1 MQAKKDAVLHQAAEY
16 VKLASSWYINGI
28 NRRCGMDGDKSVVV
42 DTRRRKAGFTL
53 IEVLLV
59 VAILGILA
67 AVVVGN
73 FGQHGDNARIKAT
86 RASIAAIG
94 TQIDVYQLDT
104 GRYPTS
110 LDNLLTS
117 SGEPNWNGPY
127 LRGGKDSIVDAWG
140 TPFSYR
146 QEGGSYKIISAGK
159 DLQVGTG
166 DDITSM

>member
-1 MQAKKDAVLHQAAEY
+1 M
-16 VKLASSWYINGI
+16 
-28 NRRCGMDGDKSVVV
+28 
-42 DTRRRKAGFTL
+42 RKMVSAGLGSTSGFTL

-86 RASIAAIG
+86 RASIAVIS

-104 GRYPTS
+104 GRYPAS

-117 SGEPNWNGPY
+117 SGEQNWNGPY
-127 LRGGKDSIVDAWG
+127 LRGGANALVDAWG
-140 TPFSYR
+140 TKFDYK
-146 QEGGSYKIISAGK
+146 QEQNGYKITSAGK
-159 DLQVGTG
+159 DTQMGG
-166 DDITSM
+166 EDDITSW

>member
-1 MQAKKDAVLHQAAEY
+1 MGRNTSAVEYTMQ
-16 VKLASSWYINGI
+16 
-28 NRRCGMDGDKSVVV
+28 
-42 DTRRRKAGFTL
+42 RKAGFTL

-73 FGQHGDNARIKAT
+73 FGNHGDNARIKAT

-104 GRYPTS
+104 GRYPSS

-140 TPFSYR
+140 TPFNYK

-159 DLQVGTG
+159 DLQMGSE
-166 DDITSM
+166 DDLTSM

>member
-1 MQAKKDAVLHQAAEY
+1 MSRKEEVSKR
-16 VKLASSWYINGI
+16 G
-28 NRRCGMDGDKSVVV
+28 RRS
-42 DTRRRKAGFTL
+42 GFTL

-73 FGQHGDNARIKAT
+73 FGNHGDNARIKAT
-86 RASIAAIG
+86 RSSIAAIA

-110 LDNLLTS
+110 LQNLLTS

-127 LRGGKDSIVDAWG
+127 IRGGEGALLDSWG
-140 TPFSYR
+140 TALNYR
-146 QEGGSYKIISAGK
+146 VEGNSYKIVSAGK
-159 DLQVGTG
+159 DAQMGTE
-166 DDITSM
+166 DDITSW

>member
-1 MQAKKDAVLHQAAEY
+1 MRKA
-16 VKLASSWYINGI
+16 GI
-28 NRRCGMDGDKSVVV
+28 MVVG
-42 DTRRRKAGFTL
+42 RAGGAAGFTL

-86 RASIAAIG
+86 RASIAAIS

-104 GRYPTS
+104 GRYPAS

-127 LRGGKDSIVDAWG
+127 LRGGANSLVDAWG
-140 TPFSYR
+140 TPFNYR
-146 QEGGSYKIISAGK
+146 VEGNGYKIISAGK
-159 DLQVGTG
+159 DAQMGSG
-166 DDITSM
+166 DDITSW

>member
-1 MQAKKDAVLHQAAEY
+1 MGRNETT
-16 VKLASSWYINGI
+16 
-28 NRRCGMDGDKSVVV
+28 VVE
-42 DTRRRKAGFTL
+42 TIRQKAGFTL

-86 RASIAAIG
+86 RASISAIG
-94 TQIDVYQLDT
+94 TQIEVYQLDT
-104 GRYPTS
+104 GRFPSS
-110 LDNLLTS
+110 LENLLTS

-140 TPFSYR
+140 TPFSYK
-146 QEGGSYKIISAGK
+146 QESGSYKIISAGK
-159 DLQVGTG
+159 DLQMGSE

>member
-1 MQAKKDAVLHQAAEY
+1 MSRRETAESAA
-16 VKLASSWYINGI
+16 
-28 NRRCGMDGDKSVVV
+28 
-42 DTRRRKAGFTL
+42 TRRKSGFTL

-86 RASIAAIG
+86 RASIAAID
-94 TQIDVYQLDT
+94 TQIGIYQLDT
-104 GRYPTS
+104 GRYPAS

-127 LRGGKDSIVDAWG
+127 LRGGRDAIADAWG

-146 QEGGSYKIISAGK
+146 QESGSYKIISAGK
-159 DLQVGTG
+159 DLQMGTE

>member
-1 MQAKKDAVLHQAAEY
+1 MGRNETA
-16 VKLASSWYINGI
+16 I
-28 NRRCGMDGDKSVVV
+28 V
-42 DTRRRKAGFTL
+42 DTIRQKAGFTL

-73 FGQHGDNARIKAT
+73 FGQHGDNARVKAT
-86 RASIAAIG
+86 RASIAAID
-94 TQIDVYQLDT
+94 TQIGVYQLDT
-104 GRYPTS
+104 GRYPSTLES
-110 LDNLLTS
+110 LLSS

-140 TPFSYR
+140 TPFNYK

-159 DLQVGTG
+159 DLQMGSE

>member
-1 MQAKKDAVLHQAAEY
+1 MHSKEAAM
-16 VKLASSWYINGI
+16 AS
-28 NRRCGMDGDKSVVV
+28 
-42 DTRRRKAGFTL
+42 TRRGKSGFTL

-104 GRYPTS
+104 GRYPQS

-127 LRGGKDSIVDAWG
+127 LRGGRDSIVDAWG

-159 DLQVGTG
+159 DLQMGTG
-166 DDITSM
+166 DDLTSM